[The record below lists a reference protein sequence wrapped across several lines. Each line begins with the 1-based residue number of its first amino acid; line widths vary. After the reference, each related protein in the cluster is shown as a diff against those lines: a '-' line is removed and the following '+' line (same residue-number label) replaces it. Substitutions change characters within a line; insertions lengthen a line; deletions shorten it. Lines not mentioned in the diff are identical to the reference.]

1 LAILTISLRDYA
13 KNRRSKDVSR
23 ANDALATG
31 IAFSWSLAPW
41 TTVGRAILSARQ
53 RLEESGSDTA
63 HLDAQVLLG
72 YVLGKDRS
80 WLFAHY
86 DYELTPEEA
95 SRFTELVARRAA
107 AEPVAYLVG
116 SKEFYGLEFEVDG
129 RVLIPRPE
137 TELLVDAVL
146 DHVETRANPHVT
158 IADVGTGS
166 GAIAVAVAVNWEE
179 ARVYAI
185 DLSPDALAVARRN
198 VERLDKRGQI
208 TLLQGD
214 LLAPLPEKVDIVAA
228 NLPYIS
234 GTDYARLEP
243 GVRDYEP
250 EVALAAGP
258 KGLDAIERLLEQA
271 PRYLNPGGIIFLEIG
286 YDQGDAVLE
295 LARRLVP
302 QASFIGLRQDYHG
315 QDRLVTVAI

>member
-1 LAILTISLRDYA
+1 
-13 KNRRSKDVSR
+13 
-23 ANDALATG
+23 
-31 IAFSWSLAPW
+31 
-41 TTVGRAILSARQ
+41 
-53 RLEESGSDTA
+53 LEESGSDTA
-63 HLDAQVLLG
+63 HLDAQVLLSF
-72 YVLGKDRS
+72 VLSQDRS

-86 DYELTPEEA
+86 DYELTPDQA
-95 SRFTELVARRAA
+95 SRFTELVARRAE

-116 SKEFYGLEFEVDG
+116 SKEFYGLEFKVDA

-146 DHVETRANPHVT
+146 DHLETRPDPDT
-158 IADVGTGS
+158 LIADVGTGS
-166 GAIAVAVAVNWEE
+166 GAIAIAIAANWEQ

-185 DLSPDALAVARRN
+185 DLCADALAAARRN

-214 LLAPLPEKVDIVAA
+214 LLAPLPQKVDIIAA

-234 GTDYARLEP
+234 GTDYARLSP

-250 EVALAAGP
+250 ELALAAGP
-258 KGLDAIERLLEQA
+258 KGLDVIERLLAQA
-271 PRYLNPGGIIFLEIG
+271 PEHLNPGGILFLEIG
-286 YDQGDAVLE
+286 YDQGEAVLN
-295 LARRLVP
+295 LAHRLIP
-302 QASFIGLRQDYHG
+302 NARYIGLRQDYHG